1 MKQITRHSNG
11 LLFVTDWQC
20 LDPADGEAICAFW
33 TREGANV
40 EGAEAL
46 RRLREVVA
54 HVVTE
59 DGQIAAVAT
68 VAPKILPRL
77 GQPMYAFR
85 CFIGSAWRK
94 STLARSLVKLTED
107 VLYPYAR
114 ELGFPCIGVL
124 LELENERFSTGLRR
138 AYWSDMKMTYIGQ
151 NAIGQD
157 VRVWYFPGAR
167 LKTREELVVLMRD
180 AQRQAQA
187 ETAQLAQA
195 PDALSS

>member
-1 MKQITRHSNG
+1 MKQITQHANG

-40 EGAEAL
+40 EGITAL

-68 VAPKILPRL
+68 VTPKILPRL

-94 STLARSLVKLTED
+94 STLARSLVKHTED

-114 ELGFPCIGVL
+114 ERGFPCIGVL
-124 LELENERFSTGLRR
+124 LELENERFQTGLRR

-151 NAIGQD
+151 NSIGQD

-167 LKTREELVVLMRD
+167 LKTPAEIAALVREF
-180 AQRQAQA
+180 QHQAKA
-187 ETAQLAQA
+187 EAGSAHVAGALAR
-195 PDALSS
+195 

>member
-1 MKQITRHSNG
+1 M
-11 LLFVTDWQC
+11 LFVTDWQC
-20 LDPADGEAICAFW
+20 LDLADGEAICAFW

-40 EGAEAL
+40 EGFEAQ

-68 VAPKILPRL
+68 VTPKILPRL

-94 STLARSLVKLTED
+94 STLPRSLVNLTED
-107 VLYPYAR
+107 VLDPYAR
-114 ELGFPCIGVL
+114 ERGFPCIGVM
-124 LELENERFSTGLRR
+124 LELENEGFRKSLRR
-138 AYWSDMKMTYIGQ
+138 AHWSDMKMTYIGQ
-151 NAIGQD
+151 NSIGQD

-167 LKTREELVVLMRD
+167 LKTPAEIAALVREF
-180 AQRQAQA
+180 QHQAKA
-187 ETAQLAQA
+187 EAGSAHVAGALAR
-195 PDALSS
+195 

>member
-1 MKQITRHSNG
+1 MKQITRHANG
-11 LLFVTDWQC
+11 LLFITDWQC
-20 LDPADGEAICAFW
+20 LDPADAEAIRAFW
-33 TREGANV
+33 ASEGANV
-40 EGAEAL
+40 DGSEAL
-46 RRLREVVA
+46 RRLPEIVA
-54 HVVTE
+54 HAVTE

-85 CFIGSAWRK
+85 CFIGNAWRK
-94 STLARSLVKLTED
+94 STLARSLVKHTED

-114 ELGFPCIGVL
+114 ERGFPCIGVL
-124 LELENERFSTGLRR
+124 LELENERFQTGLRR

-167 LKTREELVVLMRD
+167 LKTREELAVLVRE
-180 AQRQAQA
+180 AQA
-187 ETAQLAQA
+187 EAARSAQA
-195 PDALSS
+195 ATTTAN

>member
-1 MKQITRHSNG
+1 MKQITQHANG
-11 LLFVTDWQC
+11 LRFVTDWQC

-33 TREGANV
+33 AREGANV
-40 EGAEAL
+40 QGAEAT

-59 DGQIAAVAT
+59 DDQIAAVAT

-85 CFIGSAWRK
+85 CFIGGAWRK
-94 STLARSLVKLTED
+94 STLARSLVKLSED

-114 ELGFPCIGVL
+114 ERGFPCIGVL
-124 LELENERFSTGLRR
+124 LELENERFRTGLRR
-138 AYWSDMKMTYIGQ
+138 AYWSDMRMTYIGQ

-167 LKTREELVVLMRD
+167 LKTREELAELARN
-180 AQRQAQA
+180 ARREAEAESRPAQA
-187 ETAQLAQA
+187 AGT
-195 PDALSS
+195 LSV

>member
-1 MKQITRHSNG
+1 MKQIVQHANG

-20 LDPADGEAICAFW
+20 LDSADGEAICAFW

-40 EGAEAL
+40 EGITAQ
-46 RRLREVVA
+46 RRLHEVVA

-59 DGQIAAVAT
+59 DGQIVAVAT

-85 CFIGSAWRK
+85 CFIGNAWRK

-114 ELGFPCIGVL
+114 ERGFPCIGVL
-124 LELENERFSTGLRR
+124 LELENERFRTGLRR

-151 NAIGQD
+151 NSIGQD

-167 LKTREELVVLMRD
+167 LKTRAEIAVLVREY
-180 AQRQAQA
+180 QHQAQA
-187 ETAQLAQA
+187 EAGSSHVTGDLAR
-195 PDALSS
+195 

>member
-1 MKQITRHSNG
+1 MKQITQHANG

-40 EGAEAL
+40 EGITAL

-68 VAPKILPRL
+68 VTPKILPRL

-94 STLARSLVKLTED
+94 STLARSLVKLSED

-124 LELENERFSTGLRR
+124 LELENERFRTGLRR
-138 AYWSDMKMTYIGQ
+138 AYWSDMRMTYIGQ
-151 NAIGQD
+151 NSIGQD

-167 LKTREELVVLMRD
+167 LKTREELAALVREF
-180 AQRQAQA
+180 QHQAQA
-187 ETAQLAQA
+187 EAGSAHAANT
-195 PDALSS
+195 LSR